1 MRDLK
6 DIINESFSKEY
17 GYRIKVARDCSP
29 EDLSKLESILAKYNI
44 VSATPWKRAPIQ
56 ENPMEFQRLK
66 GVNFTSEVCST
77 DVVLKYPVNERILE
91 VYVAVNLGCDH
102 ERVLCYGVKEPR
114 RLESEMAEERV
125 ARDQGRVGDVSDEA
139 ELTVEE
145 QAHYENENADVDF
158 TETLFGEEYN
168 TKFLAELDRIKAEK
182 GADYFRNYP
191 TKDEIMGD
199 NLKPMYDTITGTAGG
214 GKSPEP
220 KHVDVISQSARRN

>member
-114 RLESEMAEERV
+114 RLEADMAEERLE
-125 ARDQGRVGDVSDEA
+125 RDEDRYVTEEDA
-139 ELTVEE
+139 EFNNEE
-145 QAHYENENADVDF
+145 QAHYENENADTDF
-158 TETLFGEEYN
+158 TETLFGEEHN
-168 TKFLAELDRIKAEK
+168 KKFLDELQKIKAEK
-182 GADYFRNYP
+182 GANYFRNYP
-191 TKDEIMGD
+191 SKDGIMGD
-199 NLKPMYDTITGTAGG
+199 DMKPMYDTITGTAGG
-214 GKSPEP
+214 GKSTEP